1 MATGGKIF
9 GAVLGWAFMGPL
21 GGLLGAAFGHFFDR
35 YVDDRIKDPRLNSA
49 SSYYNRVH
57 SHGKKPPTSA
67 GDFHVSLLVLS
78 AAMMK
83 ADGKVLMSELNY
95 VKTYLQHQ
103 FGEETA
109 TEYLLALRD
118 ITKQDINV
126 KSICYQIKFYMDHS
140 NRLLLMQYLLGIAKA
155 DNDLHGSEVYLIM
168 EIGRHL
174 GISEKDIHS
183 MLGIQRG
190 AGKASYEILE
200 ISEDV
205 SDQEVKKAY
214 RRMANKYHPD
224 KVSNLGAEH
233 KQAAEERFIE
243 VQKAYEVIKKSRGM
257 K

>member
-1 MATGGKIF
+1 MLTMAQDNQGG
-9 GAVLGWAFMGPL
+9 
-21 GGLLGAAFGHFFDR
+21 
-35 YVDDRIKDPRLNSA
+35 
-49 SSYYNRVH
+49 SYYKRIR

-67 GDFHVSLLVLS
+67 GDFNASLLVLS

-83 ADGKVLMSELNY
+83 ADGKVLKSELNY

-109 TEYLLALRD
+109 SEYLLALRD
-118 ITKQDINV
+118 ITKQEINV
-126 KSICYQIKFYMDHS
+126 KSVCHQIKFYMNHS

-168 EIGRHL
+168 EIGRYM

-190 AGKASYEILE
+190 AGKAPYEILE
-200 ISEDV
+200 IPQDA

-224 KVSNLGAEH
+224 KVSNLGEEH